1 MNGILETV
9 RIVWDSLVRAIY
21 EVSFSLLPVFL
32 YAVVLILIEKSE
44 KVYALPGWAFASFSI
59 FSLMMRDSI
68 RAFRH
73 RAEDETNRL
82 AATFISIVGLG
93 LSGVMMTLSIL
104 RANGD
109 IELPLYFDTVVY
121 VLLKFGFLFSIFV
134 KSILI
139 QRDQHGR
146 IV

>member
-1 MNGILETV
+1 METI

-32 YAVVLILIEKSE
+32 YVVVLILIKKNEQ
-44 KVYALPGWAFASFSI
+44 VYALPGWAFASFSI
-59 FSLMMRDSI
+59 YSLIMRDTI

-73 RAEDETNRL
+73 RDEDETSRL

-93 LSGVMMTLSIL
+93 VSGVMMTLSIL

-109 IELPLYFDTVVY
+109 LELPFYFDAAVY
-121 VLLKFGFLFSIFV
+121 GMLMFGFFFSIIV